1 MPLFIPTGISPSV
14 VASTLSST
22 ISTPLAV
29 SVPAKARPDLNAF
42 VNRKVSNT
50 STLVA
55 HVKADPEVA
64 DRYERHFSMNRQEL
78 VSYLQTLHAGKLQR
92 EGVYTVYSVPDGGRV
107 KMHIERLKKGA
118 PMFLDASGRP
128 ILVVK
133 CGNPVV
139 LGPARVRRGN
149 PLVAA
154 PTGKDTTRTMALL
167 TPRDAA
173 AVEPTD
179 LVALVPEVPEPILPN
194 VAPIEPAAPGTAIAT
209 TTANIAS
216 VPAVATGGH
225 AFPYAALLPLG
236 FLGFIHHGGGGD
248 NVNPVPEPATVVIMG
263 LGLVGVATRRRRR

>member
-1 MPLFIPTGISPSV
+1 MPLFIPTGIDPSV
-14 VASTLSST
+14 AANNLSSA

-42 VNRKVSNT
+42 INRKVSNT
-50 STLVA
+50 PALVA
-55 HVKADPEVA
+55 QVKADPEVA

-78 VSYLQTLHAGKLQR
+78 VSYLQTLHAGKLDR

-107 KMHIERLKKGA
+107 KMHMERLKKGS

-128 ILVVK
+128 TLVVK

-149 PLVAA
+149 PLVVA
-154 PTGKDTTRTMALL
+154 PTGEDTTRTVDLL

-179 LVALVPEVPEPILPN
+179 LLALAPEVPEQIVPNTLPIDP
-194 VAPIEPAAPGTAIAT
+194 PAAGTAIAT
-209 TTANIAS
+209 TTANIAT

-225 AFPYAALLPLG
+225 AFPYVALLPLG
-236 FLGFIHHGGGGD
+236 FLGLIHNNGGGD
-248 NVNPVPEPATVVIMG
+248 NIQAVPEPATFVIMG
-263 LGLVGVATRRRRR
+263 LGIVGAASRRRRR